1 MRIVSLG
8 EILWDVFADDRKF
21 LGGAPL
27 NFSINLMR
35 LGHSPLL
42 ISSIGDDALG
52 SEALD
57 CIRNLGLSTELIRVS
72 KAYPTGTAEVTIG
85 INSNPHFIIRRPAAF
100 DDIDLHD
107 LLPASVGDAAW
118 VYFGTLAQVER
129 RSERSLLHLLRTASN
144 AKRFYDVNLRDGH
157 WTLELVKRL
166 SLLADVIKLN
176 QSEAEVLFEQSRTG
190 GMFSLESFCRYWTSH
205 FDVEMICITLGQ
217 DGCALYSADRIHFY
231 PGIRVEVKDT
241 VGAGDAFSAG
251 FLHGLSLGWTLSDV
265 AGFANAVGAMV
276 ASRPGATPEWSVE
289 DCQLLVRQTA
299 SRSAEGSFPAS

>member
-42 ISSIGDDALG
+42 ISAVGDDSLG
-52 SEALD
+52 YEALT
-57 CIRNLGLSTELIRVS
+57 CIRDLGLSTEFIRLS
-72 KAYPTGTAEVTIG
+72 KTYPTGTAEVTIG
-85 INSNPHFIIRRPAAF
+85 AHGNPHFTIRRPAAF

-107 LLPASVGDAAW
+107 LSPASVAHPAW

-129 RSERSLLHLLRTASN
+129 RSERSLLHLLRAASN

-157 WTLELVKRL
+157 WDLELVKRL

-176 QSEAEVLFEQSRTG
+176 HSEAEILFEQSRTG
-190 GMFSLESFCRYWTSH
+190 EKFSLESFCRYWTSH
-205 FDVEMICITLGQ
+205 FDVEMICVTLGQ
-217 DGCALYSADRIHFY
+217 DGCALYHADRIHLY

-251 FLHGLSLGWTLSDV
+251 FLHGLIRGWELSAV
-265 AGFANAVGAMV
+265 AGFANAVGAIV

-289 DCQLLVRQTA
+289 DCQLLAQGTT
-299 SRSAEGSFPAS
+299 SRNAEDFSPAP